1 MMGTAHTAPVMSIP
15 DQPKLLVHKRA
26 DTKHSPVLLRH
37 EEQQLIC
44 QAHIAWYRSSTLCD
58 ATTRGLMCAS
68 HLHWAPCENMKSSH
82 HLNRASWEAQWRDH
96 NCFVSKETQLTER
109 IAYPK
114 PGWAAR
120 RRAYK
125 PADPE
130 RESKSERS
138 TLPTPFIS
146 HTYTLEPRAQPCGSS
161 LRVASEETLSHAE
174 PGCEPSPAASSSSH
188 RASA

>member
-1 MMGTAHTAPVMSIP
+1 
-15 DQPKLLVHKRA
+15 
-26 DTKHSPVLLRH
+26 
-37 EEQQLIC
+37 
-44 QAHIAWYRSSTLCD
+44 
-58 ATTRGLMCAS
+58 MCAS

-161 LRVASEETLSHAE
+161 LRVAAKKPYHTLNPAVNPLQLPAHRVIVRLHDADTSGAVHTLGLPVATARCQSTLTTRGTRDS
-174 PGCEPSPAASSSSH
+174 GCG
-188 RASA
+188 

>member
-1 MMGTAHTAPVMSIP
+1 VRFPPTLGTVREHEELTPPEPRFVGSTVEGP
-15 DQPKLLVHKRA
+15 Q
-26 DTKHSPVLLRH
+26 LLRVQRNPADRTH
-37 EEQQLIC
+37 
-44 QAHIAWYRSSTLCD
+44 
-58 ATTRGLMCAS
+58 
-68 HLHWAPCENMKSSH
+68 
-82 HLNRASWEAQWRDH
+82 
-96 NCFVSKETQLTER
+96 R
-109 IAYPK
+109 IPK

-161 LRVASEETLSHAE
+161 LRVAAKKPYHTLNPAVNPLQLPAHRVIVRLHDADTSGAVHTLGLPVATARCQSTLTTRGTRDS
-174 PGCEPSPAASSSSH
+174 GCG
-188 RASA
+188 